1 VLKVPYSVTRVAPG
15 LRYGIFPDTVGVEVD
30 EIVIGVVCVTVKI
43 SGDE

>member
-1 VLKVPYSVTRVAPG
+1 MLKVPYSVTRVDSG
-15 LRYGIFPDTVGVEVD
+15 LRYGIFPDMVGVEVD